1 MVMNTADARPLALPA
16 LPVETAGALVVGYS
30 GGLDSTVLLHRL
42 AAEPAMRA
50 RGLRAVHVHH
60 GLQAAADAWA
70 NHCEQQ
76 AGALGV
82 PRIHF
87 GVGTANLLDLMGE
100 AGADVVGVDWRTPLE
115 RAIPLVGDRGVQGNL
130 DPTLVF
136 APTEVML
143 ARAAEVIEA
152 GRAAKG
158 HVFNLGHG
166 VLPSTD
172 PDQLA
177 RLTEF
182 VQSYPLGADGS
193 AG

>member
-1 MVMNTADARPLALPA
+1 MNTADARPLALPA

-82 PRIHF
+82 PLQVLRVAVPRD
-87 GVGTANLLDLMGE
+87 GGSGPE
-100 AGADVVGVDWRTPLE
+100 AA
-115 RAIPLVGDRGVQGNL
+115 
-130 DPTLVF
+130 
-136 APTEVML
+136 
-143 ARAAEVIEA
+143 AREARYAA
-152 GRAAKG
+152 
-158 HVFNLGHG
+158 L
-166 VLPSTD
+166 S
-172 PDQLA
+172 
-177 RLTEF
+177 
-182 VQSYPLGADGS
+182 
-193 AG
+193 